1 MDTSRLVTVAAVIA
15 AVGIT
20 VVAPAAAFAPVG
32 PLPQAG
38 DNGTA
43 DDGADDRRTNGSF
56 GTQVTSF
63 MQASAASTNSA
74 VESGVWQ
81 ASVDRS
87 AQPAQAVARRVTALD
102 RRFDRLQ
109 NRSEELAALRERG
122 EIPEVAYTARAS
134 ALRAQVASL
143 QTAVSEANETARQVG
158 VNTTRLDRLR
168 DRAAN
173 ATGPEVAAL
182 ARNITDVGGGPPPG
196 AGQPGGTPPQAGQPG
211 NGTGG
216 PPGDETRGPPGSAG
230 NATESGNG
238 TDGSGEATPDDR
250 DGGQG
255 DEDTGTEGSSG
266 GPGDPGD
273 GQGTTADVVSV
284 ASAPSR

>member
-1 MDTSRLVTVAAVIA
+1 MDTSRLVAVAAVVA

-20 VVAPAAAFAPVG
+20 VVAPAAAFAPAG

-38 DNGTA
+38 ANGTA

-63 MQASAASTNSA
+63 MQASAASANNS
-74 VESGVWQ
+74 VESGVWR
-81 ASVDRS
+81 ASVNRS
-87 AQPAQAVARRVTALD
+87 AQPEQAVERRTTTLD
-102 RRFDRLQ
+102 RRLDRLQ

-134 ALRAQVASL
+134 TLRAQAASL
-143 QTAVSEANETARQVG
+143 RTAVTEANEAARQVG

-173 ATGPEVAAL
+173 ATGPEVAAP
-182 ARNITDVGGGPPPG
+182 ARNITDVGGGPPG
-196 AGQPGGTPPQAGQPG
+196 AGPHGGTPPQAGPQG

-238 TDGSGEATPDDR
+238 TDGSGDGPTDDR
-250 DGGQG
+250 SGGQ
-255 DEDTGTEGSSG
+255 DDTDTGNAGNSGGSG
-266 GPGDPGD
+266 GPGDT
-273 GQGTTADVVSV
+273 QGTTADVVSV
-284 ASAPSR
+284 TSVPSR